1 MAGLVLEG
9 GTLRP
14 IFSCG
19 VMDALL
25 DNDIM
30 FPYIIGVSA
39 GITDAFSYVSKQKER
54 NLKVLEKYRHDK
66 RYIGWG
72 NFRKYKSLFGL
83 DFVYDV
89 VPNSLEVFDWDTFRQ
104 YNGRILV
111 GVTNARTGH
120 IEYMDG
126 MQLDNKYTMLRATC
140 AIPLLFPPII
150 INGTPYFDGGL
161 TAPIP
166 IKQSIMDGNK
176 KNLIILTRTRDYRK
190 ELKKSNIIAAETLE
204 KKYPRIKNILLKRH
218 IRYNKTVEFVNRLEK
233 EGKALVLRPDYP
245 LDSLEKDVEVLRQ
258 TNQMGY
264 DMAMK
269 RMDEIASILNH

>member
-166 IKQSIMDGNK
+166 IKQSIMDGNE

-204 KKYPRIKNILLKRH
+204 IGRAH
-218 IRYNKTVEFVNRLEK
+218 V
-233 EGKALVLRPDYP
+233 
-245 LDSLEKDVEVLRQ
+245 
-258 TNQMGY
+258 
-264 DMAMK
+264 
-269 RMDEIASILNH
+269 